1 VSLRFGDPD
10 ALLLVPVVVLIAI
23 GAEWLRRRWAGGLL
37 FPSVALLSGVRPSW
51 RLRARA
57 ALPLLRILGLAMVAL
72 TLARPQAAET
82 VSETTVSGS
91 DLVITLDLSTSMQE
105 QAFGRTKFDITR
117 DAVVDFLGKL
127 RGERAGLVGF
137 AGEVAVYSPMT
148 PDHAAV
154 RKLATGM
161 SPGQLRGGTAIGDGL
176 AVSVDLLRDSPA
188 VSKAVVLLTDGL
200 SNSDKIKPMD
210 AAQMARLLKVRV
222 YTIGVLTPSSG
233 QSGPS
238 GVDERLM
245 TQVSELTGGRYF
257 RAVDPAGLQS
267 TYDAIAQMEQT
278 RVTSE
283 TLHSTSIDWLF
294 AAAGLALLGL
304 EAALATTILRS
315 AP

>member
-1 VSLRFGDPD
+1 MSSPSASARMPAAGCRCTPKM
-10 ALLLVPVVVLIAI
+10 ASSSAI
-23 GAEWLRRRWAGGLL
+23 WATRTNRRSADW
-37 FPSVALLSGVRPSW
+37 S
-51 RLRARA
+51 
-57 ALPLLRILGLAMVAL
+57 
-72 TLARPQAAET
+72 
-82 VSETTVSGS
+82 
-91 DLVITLDLSTSMQE
+91 
-105 QAFGRTKFDITR
+105 
-117 DAVVDFLGKL
+117 
-127 RGERAGLVGF
+127 
-137 AGEVAVYSPMT
+137 
-148 PDHAAV
+148 
-154 RKLATGM
+154 
-161 SPGQLRGGTAIGDGL
+161 
-176 AVSVDLLRDSPA
+176 
-188 VSKAVVLLTDGL
+188 
-200 SNSDKIKPMD
+200 
-210 AAQMARLLKVRV
+210 
-222 YTIGVLTPSSG
+222 LTPSSG